1 MKVSRTVLR
10 GERDSNVSDLPG
22 GMGNE
27 GLRHFMVIE
36 EAHRLLKN
44 VNIERTT
51 EMMGNP
57 KGKAVE
63 VFCNILAE
71 MRSLGQGVAVVEQIP
86 SKISPDVIK
95 NSNTKIVHRLVSKDD
110 QSLLAGSLSID
121 DYDALYLNRLK
132 TGHALCYKEGMGRP
146 VECAVLN
153 DVDSHAI
160 SDGRIKKL
168 MATLTPDTLQGY
180 QAYQIDA
187 WLGKAGKELVIKLF
201 NSLVTTQSNDPDK
214 LIVAAK
220 EELKKLLVLEDVPY
234 RINDSLFSDYFTLQ
248 VMVLLNKGIYCRKNP
263 IPGNLKTMLLNVVN
277 KPNEKSK
284 KQLVDALSSLW
295 KPVSA
300 KGFIEDVIESLSVR
314 YLYQKRSEANLTEIR
329 SVVSSFLLLEDE
341 DTTNKISLKVQIKM
355 EDTYA

>member
-1 MKVSRTVLR
+1 
-10 GERDSNVSDLPG
+10 
-22 GMGNE
+22 
-27 GLRHFMVIE
+27 MVIE

-44 VNIERTT
+44 VETERSS

-132 TGHALCYKEGMGRP
+132 TGHALCHKEGMGRP
-146 VECAVLN
+146 VECSVLS

-160 SDGRIKKL
+160 SDDKVKRL
-168 MATLTPDTLQGY
+168 MTSLNYKSLHSY

-187 WLGKAGKELVIKLF
+187 WLGDAGRELCIRFF
-201 NSLVTTQSNDPDK
+201 NSLLTIQVEDLNQ
-214 LIVAAK
+214 LIGVAHN
-220 EELKKLLVLEDVPY
+220 ELNKLLTVRDVQCKVD
-234 RINDSLFSDYFTLQ
+234 NLFLQDYFSLQ
-248 VMVLLNKGIYCRKNP
+248 VMVLLNKGIYARRNAMPNDLKAIFSSAISKPTKECRDRLV
-263 IPGNLKTMLLNVVN
+263 GSLNL
-277 KPNEKSK
+277 
-284 KQLVDALSSLW
+284 LW
-295 KPVSA
+295 QPFVA
-300 KGFIEDVIESLSVR
+300 DDYINDII
-314 YLYQKRSEANLTEIR
+314 ANLTIQHLYKNDLKFNQEE
-329 SVVSSFLLLEDE
+329 VEGAVSSFLLCMDNDL
-341 DTTNKISLKVQIKM
+341 TRKIARNILNNM
-355 EDTYA
+355 RDAHA